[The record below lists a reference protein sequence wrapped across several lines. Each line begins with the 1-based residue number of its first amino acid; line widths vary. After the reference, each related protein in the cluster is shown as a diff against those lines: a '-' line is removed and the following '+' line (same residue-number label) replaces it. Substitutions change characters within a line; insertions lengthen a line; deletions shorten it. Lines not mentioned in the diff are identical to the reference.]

1 MANQRVKS
9 LRYKALHKLIVDELL
24 YNGKTNMIE
33 NLNNSTIFKITEKR
47 IKRINAVMN
56 KFENINEI
64 AMGIL
69 QVLGY
74 NISYDCWYRVFHL
87 RWNYQTGYRTGK
99 DGKKEDYFEIVNIKP
114 FQPLIWK

>member
-33 NLNNSTIFKITEKR
+33 NLNNSTIFKITDKR
-47 IKRINAVMN
+47 IKKINSVMD
-56 KFENINEI
+56 KFENMNEI

-74 NISYDCWYRVFHL
+74 NISYDCWYRVFDL
-87 RWNYQTGYRTGK
+87 RWDYRMGRRLGE
-99 DGKKEDYFEIVNIKP
+99 DGKQHGYFELINIKP
-114 FQPLIWK
+114 FQPLIRK